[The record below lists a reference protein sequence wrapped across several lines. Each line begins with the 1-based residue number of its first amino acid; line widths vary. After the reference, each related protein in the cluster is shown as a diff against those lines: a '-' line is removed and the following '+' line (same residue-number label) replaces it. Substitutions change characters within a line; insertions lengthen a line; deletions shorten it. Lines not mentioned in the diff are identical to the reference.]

1 MDNNTHFKK
10 SFLSASL
17 VTTVSVLILI
27 AFTLVFGANNLQRE
41 KQIQLVFRF
50 DDTSAKSNIE
60 IDLMVINEFKKHKMR
75 CTFGVIP
82 FICEKNSHDPSLQ
95 NNTALSATKIKL
107 LKQAIEDGF
116 LEIALHGYSHQTNR
130 FQKEGEYSEFVGLDY
145 ESQLIRAREA
155 KQFLEDKFS
164 RSVTIFVPPWNSYD
178 TNTIKA
184 LEKLEFKHLSADIYG
199 IALDNGLLR
208 YIPATCG
215 LKDLKKAIS
224 QARKSKDRSPV
235 IVVLFHAYNFKESHD
250 PGAKM
255 AFSEF
260 SEILSLISKQDDVV
274 VKSMEQLDDIDIKR
288 YTANQLFYKSTRLR
302 PQFLLYTPKLVFWSS
317 SNAYDLLVPSLIL
330 LALFYAA
337 IVIISSA
344 SAYMLSTI
352 IIPKTTHYAYLSR
365 IFTLLLLLLMCYY
378 VFYDHKY
385 GIKGLASIAVA
396 LGLCLG
402 VWLPM
407 LKAKRKNCHGMTNTN
422 L

>member
-27 AFTLVFGANNLQRE
+27 AFTFVFGANNLQRE

-50 DDTSAKSNIE
+50 DDTSAKSDIE
-60 IDLMVINEFKKHKMR
+60 IDSMVINEFKKHKMR

-95 NNTALSATKIKL
+95 NNMALSATKIKL

-130 FQKEGEYSEFVGLDY
+130 FQKEGEYSEFAGLDY
-145 ESQLIRAREA
+145 ESQLIRARER
-155 KQFLEDKFS
+155 KQFLEDKFG

-178 TNTIKA
+178 ADTIKA
-184 LEKLEFKHLSADIYG
+184 LEKLGFKHLSADIYG
-199 IALDNGLLR
+199 IALDNSLLR

-215 LKDLKKAIS
+215 LIDLKKAIS

-250 PGAKM
+250 QRAKI

-274 VKSMEQLDDIDIKR
+274 IKSMEQLDDTDIKR

-302 PQFLLYTPKLVFWSS
+302 PEFLLYTPKLVFWSTPV
-317 SNAYDLLVPSLIL
+317 AFDLLVPSLIL
-330 LALFYAA
+330 LTVFYAA
-337 IVIISSA
+337 IVIISLA
-344 SAYMLSTI
+344 PAYMFSTI
-352 IIPKTTHYAYLSR
+352 IFPKTTHYAYLCR
-365 IFTLLLLLLMCYY
+365 TFTLVPFLLMCYY
-378 VFYDHKY
+378 VLYDHKY
-385 GIKGLASIAVA
+385 GMKGLASIAVV
-396 LGLCLG
+396 LGFCLG
-402 VWLPM
+402 VWLPAI
-407 LKAKRKNCHGMTNTN
+407 KPRRKNCY
-422 L
+422 